1 MRLLQSL
8 ALPVLAILLV
18 VAVGCSQKQQPERLP
33 APTKRELL
41 EEFRARYGTDW
52 DQWTPEQRDE
62 LRKAMETAR

>member
-1 MRLLQSL
+1 MQSL

-18 VAVGCSQKQQPERLP
+18 VAIGCSQKQQPPERLP